1 MITYDPF
8 RRLIKKRNISTY
20 RLINYYAVGRS
31 LLHRL
36 KHNLPITTV
45 TLNDLCLHLNCR
57 VEDIVEFHRD
67 ESEELY
73 LPSSVNYT
81 EVAEDSPDKED

>member
-1 MITYDPF
+1 MITYEPF
-8 RRLIKKRNISTY
+8 RRMTKERNISTY
-20 RLINYYAVGRS
+20 KLINYYAIGRS

-36 KHNLPITTV
+36 KHDLPITTV

-67 ESEELY
+67 ESENVY

-81 EVAEDSPDKED
+81 EVAEDDPEEQ

>member
-1 MITYDPF
+1 MITYEPF
-8 RRLIKKRNISTY
+8 RRMTKERNISTY
-20 RLINYYAVGRS
+20 KLINYYAVGRS

-36 KHNLPITTV
+36 KHDLPITTV

-67 ESEELY
+67 ESENVY

-81 EVAEDSPDKED
+81 EVAEDDPEEQ

>member
-1 MITYDPF
+1 MITYEPF
-8 RRLIKKRNISTY
+8 RRMTKERNISTY
-20 RLINYYAVGRS
+20 KLINYYAVGRS

-36 KHNLPITTV
+36 KHDLPITTV

-67 ESEELY
+67 ESENVY
-73 LPSSVNYT
+73 LPSSVNYP
-81 EVAEDSPDKED
+81 EVAEDDPEEQ

>member
-1 MITYDPF
+1 MITYEPF
-8 RRLIKKRNISTY
+8 RRMTKERNISTY
-20 RLINYYAVGRS
+20 KLINYYAVGRS

-36 KHNLPITTV
+36 KHDLPITTV

-67 ESEELY
+67 ESENVY

-81 EVAEDSPDKED
+81 EVAANDPEEQ

>member
-1 MITYDPF
+1 MITYEPF
-8 RRLIKKRNISTY
+8 RRMTKERNISTY
-20 RLINYYAVGRS
+20 KLINYYAVGRS

-36 KHNLPITTV
+36 KHDLPITTV

-67 ESEELY
+67 ESENVY

-81 EVAEDSPDKED
+81 EVAEDNPEEQ

>member
-1 MITYDPF
+1 MT
-8 RRLIKKRNISTY
+8 KERNISTY
-20 RLINYYAVGRS
+20 KLINYYAVGRS

-36 KHNLPITTV
+36 KHDLPITTV

-67 ESEELY
+67 ESENVY

-81 EVAEDSPDKED
+81 EVAEDDPEEQ